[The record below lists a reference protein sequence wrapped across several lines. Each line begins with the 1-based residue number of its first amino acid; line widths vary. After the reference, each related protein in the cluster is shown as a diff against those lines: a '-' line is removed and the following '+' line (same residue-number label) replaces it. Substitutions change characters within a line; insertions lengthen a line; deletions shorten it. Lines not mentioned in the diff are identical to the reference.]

1 MNKHPASCFNSNP
14 RNYANRLRQGGREPL
29 IEKTE
34 ADPEI
39 KITPVDGFVVDCY
52 NLKFNGY
59 MYGPKL
65 ASFSIRK

>member
-1 MNKHPASCFNSNP
+1 MGSLRVGLENN
-14 RNYANRLRQGGREPL
+14 ANRLGKGGREPL
-29 IEKTE
+29 IVKTE

-52 NLKFNGY
+52 NLHFNGS

-65 ASFSIRK
+65 TTFSIRK